1 MIYTEG
7 EREREAR
14 TMIYTLRERG
24 RERERE
30 REAHQKMSSTSVRLR
45 PHSSQACFSARSV
58 SNPISAGATM
68 SSFASAGSN
77 DSAQRSSQPARACL
91 LPASGLLLTAGEEV
105 DVVRR
110 EPDEGVAEA
119 DALPAALRHRP
130 IAAIHH
136 LLRPEGPDEGVRR
149 AGLRH
154 RPLHT
159 HEPRNQLGSS
169 EGELLRRI
177 AWDSRCRSRGC
188 PGRRARRS
196 TQSRGAC

>member
-1 MIYTEG
+1 MNFKKVPPNIW
-7 EREREAR
+7 
-14 TMIYTLRERG
+14 
-24 RERERE
+24 
-30 REAHQKMSSTSVRLR
+30 
-45 PHSSQACFSARSV
+45 
-58 SNPISAGATM
+58 
-68 SSFASAGSN
+68 
-77 DSAQRSSQPARACL
+77 
-91 LPASGLLLTAGEEV
+91 LLTAGEEV

-159 HEPRNQLGSS
+159 SRATSLRAPKESCSDASLGTHGV
-169 EGELLRRI
+169 EIEVVQAGE
-177 AWDSRCRSRGC
+177 
-188 PGRRARRS
+188 RADRLNHVVHVEAPAS
-196 TQSRGAC
+196 TAPSG